1 MEQAYTTDLILF
13 RDFESAV
20 TPSEFANFISGRGQA
35 LDTDYPI
42 QGLTMVST
50 VQNSTGNA
58 SCAVDF
64 GSNIV
69 WTSGWNMFM
78 WKIWL
83 APSTIGTRA
92 AGGLVFIIGSDVNN
106 FREWNSR

>member
-1 MEQAYTTDLILF
+1 
-13 RDFESAV
+13 
-20 TPSEFANFISGRGQA
+20 
-35 LDTDYPI
+35 
-42 QGLTMVST
+42 MVST

-106 FREWNSR
+106 FREWNTAGSDYILMVDGRTLLLTQSSTKYYHRCTWYCI

>member
-1 MEQAYTTDLILF
+1 MH
-13 RDFESAV
+13 
-20 TPSEFANFISGRGQA
+20 P
-35 LDTDYPI
+35 
-42 QGLTMVST
+42 
-50 VQNSTGNA
+50 
-58 SCAVDF
+58 AVDF

-106 FREWNSR
+106 FREWNTVVVIMVHILMVDGRTFVNPEVAPSITTGVPGTAYRWLEQE

>member
-1 MEQAYTTDLILF
+1 
-13 RDFESAV
+13 
-20 TPSEFANFISGRGQA
+20 
-35 LDTDYPI
+35 
-42 QGLTMVST
+42 MVS

-106 FREWNSR
+106 FREWNTGSDYGSYPYGGWQNFAVNPE